1 MERSRPFPPDHASP
15 AARAAADR
23 PPDRTFITGFG
34 EVSFEALMERTRRY
48 AAYIFLYTYH
58 FPPEGVDEALHLGY
72 CRLWEQLNAQ
82 PNRLAEKDVPSI
94 GQHVV
99 FQALHALRPE
109 ITYRHQIRDEVV
121 NGQGQPSR
129 PHSVESRQTDLQLD
143 LLQAIG
149 AVAET
154 ILQHKPGKRRDHELW
169 ALYGLTMLHTTAKET
184 SQCFGVR
191 EQSMQKAFQRVRD
204 LLQQALP
211 HYAPTDSTRP
221 YRQRGREAA
230 PKRDMAAIRREN
242 ATVPET
248 IYEAVAQQILDLNA
262 DTCRQDT
269 LALAG
274 IRAKISVSVQ
284 AQAHHIENGKM
295 RRAYERVHLLIAAA
309 RDPSIPT
316 KRPEK
321 RQQFLFTLT
330 PESAQTVHN
339 LALELMSQ
347 PRSFEKLVALHTHI
361 SNLPVSR
368 TAEHFQIPT
377 ATLRYYVQQI
387 GERLQTPKVPAGAD
401 RRGFTRQ
408 AVIYPSPASTP

>member
-15 AARAAADR
+15 AVSAAADQ
-23 PPDRTFITGFG
+23 PPGQTFITGFG
-34 EVSFEALMERTRRY
+34 EVPFETLMERTRRY
-48 AAYIFLYTYH
+48 AAYIFVHSYH
-58 FPPEGVDEALHLGY
+58 LQPHQVDEALHLGY
-72 CRLWEQLNAQ
+72 SRLWEQLYEQ
-82 PNRLAEKDVPSI
+82 PHRLAEKDVPGI
-94 GQHVV
+94 GQQVV

-109 ITYRHQIRDEVV
+109 IAYRHQIKDEAV

-129 PHSVESRQTDLQLD
+129 PHSLESRQIDLRLD

-154 ILQHKPGKRRDHELW
+154 ILQQKPGKRRDHDLW
-169 ALYGLTMLHTTAKET
+169 ALYGLTMLHTTAKAT
-184 SQCFGVR
+184 SQGFGVR
-191 EQSMQKAFQRVRD
+191 EQSMQKAFQRVREA
-204 LLQQALP
+204 LQQALP
-211 HYAPTDSTRP
+211 HYAPADNTRP

-230 PKRDMAAIRREN
+230 PKRDMAAIRRDN

-248 IYEAVAQQILDLNA
+248 IYEAVAQQITALNA
-262 DTCRQDT
+262 DTHRQDA

-274 IRAKISVSVQ
+274 IRAGISASVQ
-284 AQAHHIENGKM
+284 AQTHHIENGKM

-330 PESAQTVHN
+330 PESAQAVHD

-408 AVIYPSPASTP
+408 AVIYPSPLSTP